1 MIAVGTF
8 CTEIWSKS
16 RIQLNSIHLSKSL
29 VHLIQSTEW
38 ALFQEASEVSPVFR
52 SQFLLKMSMSLWCV
66 WEECK

>member
-8 CTEIWSKS
+8 CAEIWSKS

-38 ALFQEASEVSPVFR
+38 ALFGSFR
-52 SQFLLKMSMSLWCV
+52 SLTCF
-66 WEECK
+66 WESIPSEDVYVSSVPMGRV